1 MKYLQFLTAGVLAIS
16 LNASASAQVLITEIM
31 YNPPESGQDFLEYI
45 EVYNRGNAAI
55 DLSGWSFSKG
65 VAFVFPQG
73 TVLQPGQYTVVCED
87 TAYFRA
93 RFPQFFP
100 FEWSNAPI
108 NSALTNTGETI
119 TLVDAFGDFVD
130 SVRYSNNAPWPSG
143 ANGQGSSLELCNLD
157 GDNNDAANW
166 QASNTPT
173 GVTSGGLPVFGNPF
187 GPSGCGAPSFPA
199 LEIEDVKGVNSDGVS
214 TSIGVN
220 CTLEGVVHGMNQS
233 TNGVQFALINQNN
246 AGITIFL
253 GNGNLGYTVNQG
265 DRVRVRGR
273 INQFNGLTQM
283 APENIE
289 LLSSGNPAVGPRT
302 VVQPDEST
310 ESSLIRINNLRAV
323 DPSEWSNMGNF
334 NVRAVSD
341 NHPLDTITI
350 RFDADVDAS
359 MVPAPAGVFDVLGLG
374 AQFDSS
380 NPFTE
385 GYQILPQ
392 FASDI
397 VTPSRTVQADWSHL
411 ITLSPNPASD
421 HIRIRSDLEIDRLV
435 ATDATGRIILQRPLA
450 MGVSYIDLGDA
461 PPGMYIFR
469 FESGNAFWV
478 APVVKN

>member
-1 MKYLQFLTAGVLAIS
+1 MKHLKFLTAAIVSIS
-16 LNASASAQVLITEIM
+16 LNISAYAQVIITEIM

-45 EVYNRGNAAI
+45 EIHNRGNSVV

-65 VAFVFPQG
+65 VVFVFPSG
-73 TVLQPGQYTVVCED
+73 TVLQPGAYSVVCED

-100 FEWSNAPI
+100 FEWSNSPV
-108 NSALTNTGETI
+108 NSALTNSGEPI
-119 TLVDAFGDFVD
+119 TLVDAFGDLVD
-130 SVRYSNNAPWPSG
+130 SVRYSNTAPWPTG

-187 GPSGCGAPSFPA
+187 GPSGCGVPSFPA
-199 LEIEDVKGVNSDGVS
+199 LEIEDVRGVNQNGVS
-214 TSIGVN
+214 TAINVS

-233 TNGVQFALINQNN
+233 TTGIQFALINQNN
-246 AGITIFL
+246 VGITVFL

-265 DRVRVRGR
+265 DRLRVQGR
-273 INQFNGLTQM
+273 VNQFNGLTQM
-283 APENIE
+283 APEQIE
-289 LLSSGNPAVGPRT
+289 LLSSGNPTVNLRT
-302 VVQPDEST
+302 VIQPDEST
-310 ESSLIRINNLRAV
+310 ESSLIRINNIRALN
-323 DPSEWSNMGNF
+323 PSEWTNMGNF

-359 MVPAPAGVFDVLGLG
+359 MVPAPGGLFDVVGLG
-374 AQFDSS
+374 AQFDNS

-392 FASDI
+392 FGSDI
-397 VTPSRTVQADWSHL
+397 ITPSRTVQANWSDR
-411 ITLSPNPASD
+411 ITLSPNPASEW
-421 HIRIRSDLEIDRLV
+421 IRVQSAMPIDRLV
-435 ATDATGRIILQRPLA
+435 VTDVAGRIMLQTTISFGA
-450 MGVSYIDLGDA
+450 SHVVLGDM
-461 PPGMYIFR
+461 PPGLYIFR
-469 FESGNAFWV
+469 FESGASFW
-478 APVVKN
+478 ATPVVIK